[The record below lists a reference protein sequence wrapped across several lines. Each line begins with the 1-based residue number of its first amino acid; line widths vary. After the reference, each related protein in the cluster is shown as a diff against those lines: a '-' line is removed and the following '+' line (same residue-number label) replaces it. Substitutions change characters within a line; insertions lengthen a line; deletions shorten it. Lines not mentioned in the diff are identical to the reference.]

1 MDIGSL
7 LNAGTR
13 SSSVGAS
20 ASQQAQDNQDRFL
33 TLLVAQM
40 RNQDPMNPMENAQL
54 TTQIAQIQTVTG
66 VDQLNTS
73 LEKLGAQFNQSQ
85 LSGAVSLVGRNVTM
99 AGNRLTMGAGEA
111 LGVFD
116 LAAPA
121 DNVKVE
127 ITTPAGTV
135 IDTVNLGAATSGR
148 HAFNWSDSGY
158 SADRELQFR
167 IVATRGTRPV
177 GATTFSRDQVV
188 ALNTTGGQLQF
199 ELASGRQT
207 DFASIISI
215 D

>member
-13 SSSVGAS
+13 SSSAGAS

-73 LEKLGAQFNQSQ
+73 LEKFGAQFNQSQ

>member
-13 SSSVGAS
+13 SSSAGAS

-54 TTQIAQIQTVTG
+54 KTQIAQIQTVTG

>member
-13 SSSVGAS
+13 SSSAGAS

-177 GATTFSRDQVV
+177 GATTYSRDQVV

>member
-13 SSSVGAS
+13 SSSAGAS

-207 DFASIISI
+207 GFASIISI